1 MMDANRL
8 TQKVQEALNAA
19 QAKAIRLSH
28 QQVDVEHLLSA
39 LMEQER
45 GLAPSILQK
54 SALISGAA
62 NAASTKSWSAYRKSR
77 RHQGR
82 QIKFT
87 SPGG

>member
-39 LMEQER
+39 LLEQER

-54 SALISGAA
+54 AGIYLGGI
-62 NAASTKSWSAYRKSR
+62 KRRIDQELERLKFR

-82 QIKFT
+82 RIKFT

>member
-39 LMEQER
+39 LLEQEP
-45 GLAPSILQK
+45 GLTPSILQK
-54 SALISGAA
+54 VGIDPGNVKRRIDQELQVRSVSLKPESHKGA
-62 NAASTKSWSAYRKSR
+62 
-77 RHQGR
+77 
-82 QIKFT
+82 
-87 SPGG
+87 GG